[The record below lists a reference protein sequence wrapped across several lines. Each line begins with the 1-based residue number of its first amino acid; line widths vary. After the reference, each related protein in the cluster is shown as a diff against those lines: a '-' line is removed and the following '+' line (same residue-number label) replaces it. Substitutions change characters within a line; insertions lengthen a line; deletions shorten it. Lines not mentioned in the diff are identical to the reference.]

1 MFSLT
6 FNRNEMRIRLMLA
19 LPAALAFLLFT
30 AFVASAQTP
39 RLPQDEPPVMAKPKP
54 KPTPT
59 PAPPRDDEY
68 EVVRVT
74 SNLVVVPVSVT
85 DATGQPV
92 LGLKTTDFRLEEEG
106 RAQEITAIGDP
117 EQTPL
122 DIALLLD
129 VSGSVNARFDFE
141 KESAARFLRQV
152 LKAEDRATVFAIDQ
166 TPRLI
171 QTRDTAERAAARL
184 LSMPPAKGATAF
196 YDAVIGAAKYLAQH
210 TPAQR
215 RRVVVVISDGEDNF
229 SNRTREIELATYR
242 ALKSNEGQLDKQRK
256 DQLVRQRND
265 IQRQVLLDVQR
276 ELQRAEVVFY
286 SINPSGEALRLNLP
300 GVRAQA
306 GMAQLAESTGGNA
319 FVPDK
324 LENLDAVFRQI
335 TAELRS
341 QYLLQY
347 YSNNESAGN
356 KFLRINVTAPGKTG
370 FRIRAREGYYPKGKR

>member
-1 MFSLT
+1 MS
-6 FNRNEMRIRLMLA
+6 FNLDRMRRGLMLA
-19 LPAALAFLLFT
+19 LPTALAFLFFIAPCLT
-30 AFVASAQTP
+30 VQAQT
-39 RLPQDEPPVMAKPKP
+39 LPQGPPPVMPRPKP
-54 KPTPT
+54 KPEPT
-59 PAPPRDDEY
+59 PKDEDY

-85 DATGQPV
+85 DAKGQPV
-92 LGLKTTDFRLEEEG
+92 LGLKVPDFRLEEEG
-106 RAQEITAIGDP
+106 RAQEIAQIGDP

-122 DIALLLD
+122 DIAILLD

-141 KESAARFLRQV
+141 KEAAARFLRQV
-152 LKAEDRATVFAIDQ
+152 LKPEDRATVFAIDQ
-166 TPRLI
+166 TPRLE
-171 QTRDTAERAAARL
+171 QARDTAERSAATL
-184 LSMPPAKGATAF
+184 LSILPVKGATAF
-196 YDAVIGAAKYLAQH
+196 YDSVLEAEKYLAQN

-215 RRVVVVISDGEDNF
+215 RRVVVVISDGEDNY
-229 SNRTREIELATYR
+229 SNRTREIEKTYH
-242 ALKSNEGQLDKQRK
+242 ALNLDEGQLNQQRK

-286 SINPSGEALRLNLP
+286 SINPSGEALHLNLP

-306 GMAQLAESTGGNA
+306 GMAQLAQVTGGNS

-324 LENLDAVFRQI
+324 LENLEAVFRQI

-347 YSNNESAGN
+347 YSNNESPIN
-356 KFLRINVTAPGKTG
+356 KFLPIKVTVPTQPA
-370 FRIRAREGYYPKGKR
+370 FRVRAREGYYPKGRK